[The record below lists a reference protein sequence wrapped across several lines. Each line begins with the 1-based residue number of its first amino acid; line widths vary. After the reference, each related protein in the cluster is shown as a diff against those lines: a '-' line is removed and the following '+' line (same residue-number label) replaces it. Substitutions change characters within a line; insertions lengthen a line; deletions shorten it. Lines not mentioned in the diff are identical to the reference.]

1 MQMEAQDM
9 YSLCEIN
16 AYQKRLFNCAC
27 LAGAFLQQR
36 EKLGPMVMQY
46 EIYDTITN
54 SPEVSSS
61 CANAPE
67 IAGQTYK
74 SCLTF
79 AENYGPTEF
88 SPDTTD
94 VCTCVANKVA
104 REFKKLPRL
113 SPQYV
118 QILRADAMSACRDPN
133 YRKQY
138 KAQSAQ
144 EDKEAKAAQS
154 NAIVPLVPGKT
165 N

>member
-1 MQMEAQDM
+1 M
-9 YSLCEIN
+9 YRLCEIN

-46 EIYDTITN
+46 EIYETITN

-61 CANAPE
+61 CANTPE
-67 IAGQTYK
+67 IAGQAYN

-88 SPDTTD
+88 DPDTID

-104 REFKKLPRL
+104 RDFTKLPRL

-118 QILRADAMSACRDPN
+118 QILRSDAMTSCKDPN
-133 YRKQY
+133 FRKQY
-138 KAQSAQ
+138 KALSAK
-144 EDKEAKAAQS
+144 EDKESQEAKAAQS
-154 NAIVPLVPGKT
+154 NAIVPLVPQKT